1 MADKVIEQIDK
12 ALIKVREIFEII
24 DEKRAISKICNIG
37 SCALFILI
45 GVLQIIAL
53 ILLNYEINIWIQ
65 LSWSIFICILL
76 LLLYIIFSSLLI
88 TFENDKEIDAV
99 NSSTLITTLL
109 CKFVT
114 YISIV
119 ISNFV
124 FLIIPLIII
133 GILFALLKNLN
144 LNLYNKTYGK
154 INFYSAIP
162 LIFSFL
168 TFIGLSFFSFM
179 PTLNSNSYKT
189 LKKILLLVTSIT
201 FILFSYY
208 YIFISVDWLYDI
220 ILKWFI
226 NHSLFGDLEDKIK
239 ELLETDNGK
248 SIINKLHYNE
258 IFKLNE
264 NNKYSLK
271 WFLGIIIHIIIS
283 IVIGGGGL
291 YISLTILN
299 PVSMLVIKNSLEK
312 TLSSYLKYGCN
323 DKGPENPPIENTTSN
338 KGDDTISTSQ
348 SGTEIDNN
356 AKNTLSGNKGPI
368 KKSTVITYRNEEEIK
383 GGSNKI
389 GGNKIKKK
397 EKKVRKVKK

>member
-1 MADKVIEQIDK
+1 MNNNIENFDK
-12 ALIKVREIFEII
+12 ALIKVREIFEKI
-24 DEKRAISKICNIG
+24 DPQRAISKYVNVV

-53 ILLNYEINIWIQ
+53 ILLYYDINIWIQ
-65 LSWSIFICILL
+65 LSWTIFICIII
-76 LLLYIIFSSLLI
+76 LLLYVIFSCLLI
-88 TFENDKEIDAV
+88 TFENNNIIDETN
-99 NSSTLITTLL
+99 NSSGLITSLL
-109 CKFVT
+109 CQFLKYF
-114 YISIV
+114 SIV

-239 ELLETDNGK
+239 ELLENDNGK

-299 PVSMLVIKNSLEK
+299 PASMLVIKNSLEK

-323 DKGPENPPIENTTSN
+323 DKGPTEDSQSN
-338 KGDDTISTSQ
+338 KELTQDTKSDIKDK
-348 SGTEIDNN
+348 IDNN
-356 AKNTLSGNKGPI
+356 AINTLGANGPI